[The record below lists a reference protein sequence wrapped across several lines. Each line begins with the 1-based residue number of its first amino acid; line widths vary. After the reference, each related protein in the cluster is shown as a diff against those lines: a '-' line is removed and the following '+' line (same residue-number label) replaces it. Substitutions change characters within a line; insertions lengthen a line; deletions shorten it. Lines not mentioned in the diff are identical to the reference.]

1 MSKFHLAVD
10 IDLQVD
16 VEIEA
21 DTLEEAIEKARN
33 GQYELPNL
41 NDGYIGEER
50 LSHISDGNFNLLH
63 NFGK

>member
-1 MSKFHLAVD
+1 MKKFHLAIDVD
-10 IDLQVD
+10 IQVD

-21 DTLEEAIEKARN
+21 KNLKEAIEKARN
-33 GQYELPNL
+33 RQYELPNL

>member
-1 MSKFHLAVD
+1 MKKFYLAVD
-10 IDLQVD
+10 IDIRTD
-16 VEIEA
+16 IEIEA
-21 DTLEEAIEKARN
+21 ENLQEAIEKARN

-50 LSHISDGNFNLLH
+50 LSHISDGNFNLLY